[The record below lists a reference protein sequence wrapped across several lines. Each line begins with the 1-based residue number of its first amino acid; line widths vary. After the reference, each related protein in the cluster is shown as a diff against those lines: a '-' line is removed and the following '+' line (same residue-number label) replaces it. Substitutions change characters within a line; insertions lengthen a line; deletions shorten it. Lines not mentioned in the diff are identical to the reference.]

1 MSFYNL
7 NLFLNDAFTVLTHLV
22 VIWSCKEEISMLLVM
37 RSIHHMK
44 HLIDFK
50 LFQFVN
56 RHPHLAMLF
65 AVVAAPAAILTA
77 VFLFVMIFILPLA
90 YVCGWM

>member
-1 MSFYNL
+1 MEAYLDNSATTRCFEEVR
-7 NLFLNDAFTVLTHLV
+7 DIV
-22 VIWSCKEEISMLLVM
+22 V
-37 RSIHHMK
+37 HMK

-65 AVVAAPAAILTA
+65 AVVAAPAVILTA

-90 YVCGWM
+90 DVCGWM